1 MYLHTPSRSAQTTH
15 GAPTANHDG
24 PVTVTPAKPG
34 KLLRLPHVLSLVALQ
49 KSAWYGLIREGKAPR
64 PVRLGGA
71 RAVAWREDEIF
82 SWIAER
88 TTTGSISA

>member
-1 MYLHTPSRSAQTTH
+1 MHLHTPSRPAQTTH

-34 KLLRLPHVLSLVALQ
+34 KLLRLSGVLDLVALQ
-49 KSAWYGLIREGKAPR
+49 KSAWYGFIRDKKAPR
-64 PVRLGGA
+64 PVRLGT
-71 RAVAWREDEIF
+71 RAVAWREDEIL

-88 TTTGSISA
+88 TTTGSGAE